1 MIESSMWFVGHL
13 QVRPG
18 VLGREVGTVGEVVE
32 GGLVG
37 AGGGAHS
44 EWGGRVGVGE
54 FG

>member
-18 VLGREVGTVGEVVE
+18 VLGRAVGEVVE
-32 GGLVG
+32 GSLVG
-37 AGGGAHS
+37 AGGGAQP